1 MYIYIKIG
9 DLSII
14 DPCDSEEKSEP
25 ISSLKQ
31 QREELF
37 LVFGSRKNNIAMSLC
52 EIRDGHTF
60 FSFLFLVG

>member
-1 MYIYIKIG
+1 M
-9 DLSII
+9 I

-31 QREELF
+31 QREEII